1 VRVDT
6 LLYRS
11 GPFFIVIDDVLSRA
25 SLYSTLQDGGDVF
38 TREGMPRIPFPN
50 GWKGRNGLYTVGFS
64 QRGLLG
70 TSSDALNVA
79 RDIHCQ
85 FRDTGRLTDN
95 VLLESNSSV

>member
-1 VRVDT
+1 MN
-6 LLYRS
+6 
-11 GPFFIVIDDVLSRA
+11 VLS
-25 SLYSTLQDGGDVF
+25 SLSQDGGDVF
-38 TREGMPRIPFPN
+38 TAEGMPRTPFPN

-85 FRDTGRLTDN
+85 WNDTGRHPTN
-95 VLLESNSSV
+95 NSLLRSSDSV